1 MVTIAVR
8 AARAAGNIIVRNM
21 DRIDRLTVSSKRSN
35 DFVSEVDHQA
45 EQAIIQVLSQTYPEH
60 GFLAEESGTRDSN
73 AEYQWI
79 IDPLDGTTNFL
90 HGFPQFAVSIA
101 MRHKGRIEIG
111 VIYDPVSQEL
121 FTAAR
126 GEGAQLN
133 EKRIRVA
140 GRNGLKGALLGT
152 GFPYT
157 DQTYL
162 ETYLKTMKQLMA
174 PTAGIRR
181 PGSAALDLAW
191 LAAGR
196 IDGFWE
202 FNLNAWDIAA
212 GALIVREA
220 GGIVTDFG
228 GSDRY
233 LESGDI
239 IAASPKVFPE
249 MLKIIQAAVRED
261 QYRSPKAEPGQAAG

>member
-1 MVTIAVR
+1 MVNIAVR

-21 DRIDRLTVSSKRSN
+21 DRIDRLTIATKRSN

-45 EQAIIQVLSQTYPEH
+45 EIAIIDTLKQSYPDH
-60 GFLAEESGTRDSN
+60 GIYAEESGRQDES

-79 IDPLDGTTNFL
+79 IDPLDGTTNYL

-101 MRHKGRIEIG
+101 LKHHARLEAA
-111 VIYDPVSQEL
+111 VIYDPFSQEL

-126 GEGAQLN
+126 GEGAQMN
-133 EKRIRVA
+133 DKRIRVS
-140 GRNGLKGALLGT
+140 GHKGLKGALLST

-157 DQTYL
+157 DQSYLDTYL
-162 ETYLKTMKQLMA
+162 ETMKALMTPA
-174 PTAGIRR
+174 AGIRR

-196 IDGFWE
+196 TDGFWE

-220 GGIVTDFG
+220 GGIVTDFY
-228 GSDRY
+228 GSDGY

-239 IAASPKVFPE
+239 IAASPKVYPE
-249 MLKIIQAAVRED
+249 MLKIIEPCI
-261 QYRSPKAEPGQAAG
+261 RSSEYAGRHSA

>member
-1 MVTIAVR
+1 MHPMVNIAVR

-21 DRIDRLTVSSKRSN
+21 DRIDRLTIASKRSN
-35 DFVSEVDHQA
+35 DFVTEVDQQA
-45 EQAIIQVLSQTYPEH
+45 EAAIIDVLKHAYPDH
-60 GFLAEESGTRDSN
+60 GIFAEESGRQDEN

-79 IDPLDGTTNFL
+79 IDPLDGTTNYL

-101 MRHKGRIEIG
+101 LKHKTRLEAA
-111 VIYDPVSQEL
+111 VIYDPITQEL

-126 GEGAQLN
+126 GEGAQMN
-133 EKRIRVA
+133 EKRIRVS
-140 GRNGLKGALLGT
+140 GHSGLKGALLST

-162 ETYLKTMKQLMA
+162 DTYLETMKALMA

-191 LAAGR
+191 VAAGR
-196 IDGFWE
+196 CDGFWE

-220 GGIVTDFG
+220 GGIVTDFYG
-228 GSDRY
+228 QDGY
-233 LESGDI
+233 LESGDV
-239 IAASPKVFPE
+239 IAASPKVYPE
-249 MLKIIQAAVRED
+249 MLKRIEPCVRGSE
-261 QYRSPKAEPGQAAG
+261 YAKRNKV

>member
-1 MVTIAVR
+1 MVNIAVR

-21 DRIDRLTVSSKRSN
+21 DRIDRLAVATKRSN
-35 DFVSEVDHQA
+35 DFVCEVDRKA
-45 EQAIIQVLSQTYPEH
+45 EAAIIDTLKQSYPDH
-60 GFLAEESGTRDSN
+60 GIFAEESGIADET

-79 IDPLDGTTNFL
+79 IDPLDGTTNYL

-101 MRHKGRIEIG
+101 LKHNARLEAG
-111 VIYDPVSQEL
+111 VIYDPISQEL

-126 GEGAQLN
+126 GQGALMN
-133 EKRIRVA
+133 DKRIRVSGYA
-140 GRNGLKGALLGT
+140 GLKGALLST

-157 DQTYL
+157 DQSYLDTYID
-162 ETYLKTMKQLMA
+162 TMKALMA
-174 PTAGIRR
+174 PAAGVRR

-196 IDGFWE
+196 TDGFWE

-220 GGIVTDFG
+220 GGIVSDFYG
-228 GSDRY
+228 KDGY

-239 IAASPKVFPE
+239 IAATPKVFPE
-249 MLKIIQAAVRED
+249 MLKIIEPRVRDSEYAAR
-261 QYRSPKAEPGQAAG
+261 RSA

>member
-1 MVTIAVR
+1 MVNIAVR

-21 DRIDRLTVSSKRSN
+21 DRIDRLTIATKSSN
-35 DFVSEVDHQA
+35 DFVSEVDQRA
-45 EQAIIQVLSQTYPEH
+45 EAAIIEVLKQSYPDH
-60 GFLAEESGTRDSN
+60 GIYAEESGRQDEK

-79 IDPLDGTTNFL
+79 IDPLDGTTNYL
-90 HGFPQFAVSIA
+90 HGFPQFSVSIA
-101 MRHKGRIEIG
+101 LRHKARLEAA
-111 VIYDPVSQEL
+111 VIYDPMSQEL

-126 GEGAQLN
+126 GEGAQMN
-133 EKRIRVA
+133 EKRIRVS
-140 GRNGLKGALLGT
+140 GRKGLKGALLGT

-157 DQTYL
+157 DQSYIDTYL
-162 ETYLKTMKQLMA
+162 ATMKALMA

-196 IDGFWE
+196 TDGFWE

-220 GGIVTDFG
+220 GGIVADFCG
-228 GSDRY
+228 RDGY

-249 MLKIIQAAVRED
+249 MLKIIEPCVRNSD
-261 QYRSPKAEPGQAAG
+261 YARRNYA

>member
-1 MVTIAVR
+1 MVNIAVR

-21 DRIDRLTVSSKRSN
+21 DRIDRLAVAAKRSN
-35 DFVSEVDHQA
+35 DFVSEVDQQA
-45 EQAIIQVLSQTYPEH
+45 EAAIIDILKQAYPNH
-60 GFLAEESGTRDSN
+60 GIYAEESGRADES

-79 IDPLDGTTNFL
+79 IDPLDGTTNYL
-90 HGFPQFAVSIA
+90 HGFPQFSVSIA
-101 MRHKGRIEIG
+101 LKHKTRLEAA

-133 EKRIRVA
+133 DKRIRVS
-140 GRNGLKGALLGT
+140 GYSGLKGALLST

-157 DQTYL
+157 DQSYLDTYI
-162 ETYLKTMKQLMA
+162 ETMKSLMA

-196 IDGFWE
+196 TDGFWE

-212 GALIVREA
+212 GVLIVREA
-220 GGIVTDFG
+220 GGIVSDFYG
-228 GSDRY
+228 RDGY
-233 LESGDI
+233 LDSGDI
-239 IAASPKVFPE
+239 IAATPKVFPE
-249 MLKIIQAAVRED
+249 MLKIIEPCVRNSE
-261 QYRSPKAEPGQAAG
+261 YAKRHTA

>member
-21 DRIDRLTVSSKRSN
+21 DRIDRLTIAHKKNN
-35 DFVSEVDHQA
+35 DFVTEVDHQA
-45 EQAIIQVLSQTYPEH
+45 EAAIIDLLKQSYPDH
-60 GFLAEESGTRDSN
+60 GILAEESGQQDEN

-101 MRHKGRIEIG
+101 LKHKARLEAA

-126 GEGAQLN
+126 GDGAQLN
-133 EKRIRVA
+133 EKRIRVS
-140 GRNGLKGALLGT
+140 GHVGLKGTLLST

-157 DQTYL
+157 DQSYLDTYL
-162 ETYLKTMKQLMA
+162 ETMKALMA
-174 PTAGIRR
+174 PAAGIRR

-196 IDGFWE
+196 TDGFWE

-220 GGIVTDFG
+220 GGIVTDFRG
-228 GSDRY
+228 NDGY

-249 MLKIIQAAVRED
+249 MLKIIESCVRNSD
-261 QYRSPKAEPGQAAG
+261 YASQTSK

>member
-1 MVTIAVR
+1 MHPMVNIAVR

-21 DRIDRLTVSSKRSN
+21 DRLDRLTIASKKSN

-45 EQAIIQVLSQTYPEH
+45 EAAIIDTLKQSYPDH
-60 GFLAEESGTRDSN
+60 GFFAEESGIHDQN

-79 IDPLDGTTNFL
+79 IDPLDGTTNYL

-101 MRHKGRIEIG
+101 LQHKNRLEAA
-111 VIYDPVSQEL
+111 VIYDPLSQEL

-133 EKRIRVA
+133 EKRIRVS
-140 GRNGLKGALLGT
+140 GHTGLKGALLST

-157 DQTYL
+157 DQSYLDTYL
-162 ETYLKTMKQLMA
+162 ETMKALMA
-174 PTAGIRR
+174 PAAGVRR

-191 LAAGR
+191 IAAGR
-196 IDGFWE
+196 ADGFWE

-220 GGIVTDFG
+220 GGIVSDFYG
-228 GSDRY
+228 KDGY
-233 LESGDI
+233 LETGDI

-249 MLKIIQAAVRED
+249 MLKIIEPVVRNSD
-261 QYRSPKAEPGQAAG
+261 YAKRYSS